1 MEEKKKKPR
10 FIDYSFAEEY
20 YIHYNSQYEVD
31 YQRIKEEF
39 SQFKSDDDKDFTIT
53 IAAFIA
59 LIAYAIL

>member
-1 MEEKKKKPR
+1 MEEKKKPR